1 MWFQNRRAKEKRLK
15 KDAGRHRWT
24 QFYKSVKRS
33 RGGTKVEKESSAD
46 DAGLSDSELSFRG
59 VYVWRAST
67 FIIYYR
73 FRERFLKGNCQSS
86 CLANEIKG
94 TYRPLKD
101 TFLCAAEIRCVI
113 LAFHLFIFCCFMHSA
128 QANPEQRTHFTFFLR
143 PLHGR

>member
-33 RGGTKVEKESSAD
+33 RGGSKVEKESSAD

-67 FIIYYR
+67 EHIHY
-73 FRERFLKGNCQSS
+73 L
-86 CLANEIKG
+86 L
-94 TYRPLKD
+94 PLKR
-101 TFLCAAEIRCVI
+101 EI
-113 LAFHLFIFCCFMHSA
+113 
-128 QANPEQRTHFTFFLR
+128 PERELSVKLSR
-143 PLHGR
+143 